1 MLPVTG
7 GDLEHVQMKFPLL
20 IFLVPLFASCDRR
33 ERVVSEHRN
42 SVSSIDS
49 EAANSE
55 VTADS
60 SPRDLPQGWIE
71 SGVCIVV
78 ARLSADHSEKM
89 NRASVLVGNVAYL
102 FRGDYQRFKEEDIG
116 KRIKVSGVMEEGRLP
131 MFIASE
137 GYEGLAR
144 AGIPMPPGTNLEEK
158 SRYYYIKDP
167 VWEVIGEPEE

>member
-71 SGVCIVV
+71 SGVCVGV

-102 FRGDYQRFKEEDIG
+102 F
-116 KRIKVSGVMEEGRLP
+116 P
-131 MFIASE
+131 
-137 GYEGLAR
+137 
-144 AGIPMPPGTNLEEK
+144 
-158 SRYYYIKDP
+158 
-167 VWEVIGEPEE
+167 